1 MLETSI
7 ALGDDAQQF
16 LSPLLLHCTHMLFKH
31 LAMQSALPLMLE
43 AFEFDTLETTSQ
55 NFVQKNKAILTAESS
70 GILESDL
77 AG

>member
-1 MLETSI
+1 
-7 ALGDDAQQF
+7 
-16 LSPLLLHCTHMLFKH
+16 MLFKH

-55 NFVQKNKAILTAESS
+55 ISYKKNKTILTAESS
-70 GILESDL
+70 GILESNL